1 MINILFYY
9 STVVPYICMVSVLHS
24 SQLPCRILDKF
35 DAIIC
40 KTQRIILSCNTTMIC
55 EWNSEQFHHEKVNR
69 CQIPFPDILLFL
81 MSRKQVD
88 NDPLFDE
95 SLPPYPT
102 VYNYICGDILFCPHI
117 GNYHGSK
124 PIYVSHGCII
134 SWWWCCRRTCIEHKN
149 GGESDSTTTIVAIY
163 VKKWVRQ

>member
-35 DAIIC
+35 DAIIIC
-40 KTQRIILSCNTTMIC
+40 KTQRIILSCNTTMVC

-69 CQIPFPDILLFL
+69 CQIPFPDILLFF

-88 NDPLFDE
+88 YDPLSDE
-95 SLPPYPT
+95 MPPPYPT
-102 VYNYICGDILFCPHI
+102 NHNQCSLYIIIYAAWYFFVHISAIIMEVNQFTSVMATSYPGDGVVEEL
-117 GNYHGSK
+117 
-124 PIYVSHGCII
+124 V
-134 SWWWCCRRTCIEHKN
+134 
-149 GGESDSTTTIVAIY
+149 
-163 VKKWVRQ
+163 

>member
-1 MINILFYY
+1 
-9 STVVPYICMVSVLHS
+9 MVSVLHS

-40 KTQRIILSCNTTMIC
+40 KTQRIILSCNTTMVC
-55 EWNSEQFHHEKVNR
+55 EWNSEQFHMKRLIDVKSLSLTSFYFWCLESRWIMTHYLMKAFPR
-69 CQIPFPDILLFL
+69 IPLITTN
-81 MSRKQVD
+81 VH
-88 NDPLFDE
+88 
-95 SLPPYPT
+95 YI
-102 VYNYICGDILFCPHI
+102 NYICGDILFCPHI